1 MKLSI
6 SKYFTL
12 ILAVSMAFQFTSCVD
27 DLDVEPIDKNVT
39 QTFVQDKVF
48 AKIYSSL
55 TLTGQEG
62 PAGDGDVAGIDEGFS
77 AFFRLI
83 WNLNELSTDEAICSW
98 GDTGIPELN
107 FNSWSD
113 ANDFSKGLYGRFYFN
128 ITLTNHFL
136 DQTKDLTDEKTM
148 RQRAEARFMRAM
160 NYYYLLDLFGN
171 VPFTEVVALDPPQQI
186 KRKDLFTWV
195 EKELKEA
202 EAGMFEPQQG
212 PYYRVDKAAAWLL
225 LSRLYLNGE
234 VYTTV
239 YDKDGVV
246 LEAGNSYWNEA
257 ALYAKKVIN
266 SPYKLTAVFK
276 HLFMADNAGALDG
289 SAINKAP
296 EEIIFPIACDGTK
309 TTSWGNS
316 LFLIASTFKADMKPV
331 GTSEAWSGNRARSSL
346 VRKFFPSSINVTDMT
361 DLTTGATQP
370 ASRWTRDA
378 RALFFAK
385 DRTLEIESPG
395 RFIEGYS
402 VAKFTNVRAD
412 TTLKTSNTQY
422 TDTDIPFMRAA
433 EAYLTYAEAVLRGAP
448 ADGMTA
454 LDAINAL
461 RSRAGARLWT
471 AVTLDQVLDER
482 AREFFFEGH
491 RRSDL
496 IRFGK
501 FGGNND
507 YLWPF
512 KGGEKAGKPFAHY
525 YNLFAIPASDL
536 NANPNLEQNP
546 GY

>member
-1 MKLSI
+1 MKLNI
-6 SKYFTL
+6 SKYL
-12 ILAVSMAFQFTSCVD
+12 PIILAVSMAFQFTSCVN

-39 QTFVQDKVF
+39 QTFEQDKVF

-83 WNLNELSTDEAICSW
+83 WNLNELPTDEAMCSW

-107 FNSWSD
+107 FNSWTD

-128 ITLTNHFL
+128 ITLANHFL
-136 DQTKDLTDEKTM
+136 EQTSDLTDEKTL

-171 VPFTEVVALDPPQQI
+171 VPFTEVVALEPPKQI

-202 EAGMFEPQQG
+202 EAGMYEPKQG

-225 LSRLYLNGE
+225 LSRLYINGE
-234 VYTTV
+234 IYTTV

-246 LEAGNSYWNEA
+246 LEAGSTYWSEA
-257 ALYAKKVIN
+257 ALYAKKVID
-266 SPYKLTAVFK
+266 SPYKLTAVYR
-276 HLFMADNAGALDG
+276 HLFMGDNAGALDG
-289 SAINKAP
+289 STVNKAP
-296 EEIIFPIACDGTK
+296 EEIIFPIAADGTR

-316 LFLIASTFKADMKPV
+316 LFLIASMFRSDMTPV
-331 GTSEAWSGNRARSSL
+331 GTSEAWAGNRARSSL
-346 VRKFFPSSINVTDMT
+346 VRKFFPGAVNASDLT
-361 DLTTGATQP
+361 DLTTGRTSP
-370 ASRWTRDA
+370 PTFWTRDA
-378 RALFFAK
+378 RALLFAK
-385 DRTLEIESPG
+385 DRTSEIDIPG
-395 RFIEGYS
+395 RFVEGFS
-402 VAKFTNVRAD
+402 VIKWTNVRAD
-412 TTLKTSNTQY
+412 GKASNDPKY
-422 TDTDIPFMRAA
+422 TDTDIPFMRAG

-448 ADGMTA
+448 AAGMTA
-454 LDAINAL
+454 LEAVNAL
-461 RSRAGARLWT
+461 RNRAGARPQT
-471 AVTLDQVLDER
+471 AVTLDYILDER
-482 AREFFFEGH
+482 AREFSFEGH

-501 FGGNND
+501 FGGNNN
-507 YLWPF
+507 YLWPW
-512 KGGEKAGKPFAHY
+512 KGGEKGGKDFAHY